1 MAPELRKRKAP
12 APAPVAE
19 PKAKRG
25 TKAGAKAE
33 PKKAAPKEKKAAAAA
48 AAAAAAPAE
57 SEKADKKEE
66 KKEEETEE
74 KKEEEE
80 EKKEDKGEEA
90 EEKAASRVPE
100 EGDVLDLSQF
110 EVEIELNDG
119 TKTSFRKLLEES
131 KEGVVVFTYP
141 KASTPGC
148 TRQACAFRDDYANL
162 TSTGLSIF
170 GLSGDS
176 PKANTTFQTKQKL
189 PYPLL
194 CDPFFKLI
202 GAFGLKKTPKGT
214 VRGVFAVNKEGKV
227 LLRTPG
233 DQRRRSTW
241 SRTWSRGSKRA
252 DVLQCVQ
259 MMDGLVFVL
268 SVVFFSEARSCG
280 FAR

>member
-25 TKAGAKAE
+25 SRAGAKAE

-48 AAAAAAPAE
+48 AAAAPPAE
-57 SEKADKKEE
+57 PEKADKKEE

-148 TRQACAFRDDYANL
+148 KSAFLLNCHKKRE
-162 TSTGLSIF
+162 TGLHLTVCLFMIIYRH
-170 GLSGDS
+170 
-176 PKANTTFQTKQKL
+176 QTGMRL
-189 PYPLL
+189 
-194 CDPFFKLI
+194 
-202 GAFGLKKTPKGT
+202 
-214 VRGVFAVNKEGKV
+214 
-227 LLRTPG
+227 
-233 DQRRRSTW
+233 
-241 SRTWSRGSKRA
+241 
-252 DVLQCVQ
+252 
-259 MMDGLVFVL
+259 
-268 SVVFFSEARSCG
+268 
-280 FAR
+280 

>member
-25 TKAGAKAE
+25 SKAGAKAE

-48 AAAAAAPAE
+48 PPAE
-57 SEKADKKEE
+57 PEKADKTEEKKEE
-66 KKEEETEE
+66 KKEEEI
-74 KKEEEE
+74 E

-90 EEKAASRVPE
+90 EEKAAGRVPE

-110 EVEIELNDG
+110 EAEIELNDG

-148 TRQACAFRDDYANL
+148 TRQACAFRDDYTNL

-194 CDPFFKLI
+194 CDPSFTLI
-202 GAFGLKKTPKGT
+202 GAFGLKKSPKGT
-214 VRGVFAVNKEGKV
+214 VRGVFAVNKEVKV

-233 DQRRRSTW
+233 GPEKT
-241 SRTWSRGSKRA
+241 
-252 DVLQCVQ
+252 LNLVQ
-259 MMDGLVFVL
+259 DLVK
-268 SVVFFSEARSCG
+268 G
-280 FAR
+280 K

>member
-25 TKAGAKAE
+25 SKAGAKAE

-48 AAAAAAPAE
+48 AAAAPPAAEP
-57 SEKADKKEE
+57 EKADKKEE
-66 KKEEETEE
+66 KKEKKEE
-74 KKEEEE
+74 KKEEEIE
-80 EKKEDKGEEA
+80 EKKEAKGEE
-90 EEKAASRVPE
+90 ETGEKAAGGVPE

-110 EVEIELNDG
+110 EAEIELNDG

-131 KEGVVVFTYP
+131 KEGVAVFTYP

-194 CDPFFKLI
+194 CDPSFTLI

-233 DQRRRSTW
+233 GPEKTLS
-241 SRTWSRGSKRA
+241 
-252 DVLQCVQ
+252 LVQ
-259 MMDGLVFVL
+259 DLVK
-268 SVVFFSEARSCG
+268 G
-280 FAR
+280 K

>member
-33 PKKAAPKEKKAAAAA
+33 PKKEPKKAPKEEKKAAEPEPEA
-48 AAAAAAPAE
+48 
-57 SEKADKKEE
+57 KV
-66 KKEEETEE
+66 
-74 KKEEEE
+74 
-80 EKKEDKGEEA
+80 EA
-90 EEKAASRVPE
+90 EKVEEVEDNKPASLVPE
-100 EGDVLDLSQF
+100 EGDVLDLSLF
-110 EVEIELNDG
+110 EDEIELNDG
-119 TKTSFRKLLEES
+119 TKTSFKALLEES
-131 KEGVVVFTYP
+131 KDGVAVFTYP

-148 TRQACAFRDDYANL
+148 TRQACAFRDDYTNL

-176 PKANTTFQTKQKL
+176 PKANTTFKTKQKL

-194 CDPFFKLI
+194 CDPSFKLI
-202 GAFGLKKTPKGT
+202 GAFGLKKAPKGT

-233 DQRRRSTW
+233 GPEKT
-241 SRTWSRGSKRA
+241 
-252 DVLQCVQ
+252 LNLVQ
-259 MMDGLVFVL
+259 ELIKGK
-268 SVVFFSEARSCG
+268 
-280 FAR
+280 